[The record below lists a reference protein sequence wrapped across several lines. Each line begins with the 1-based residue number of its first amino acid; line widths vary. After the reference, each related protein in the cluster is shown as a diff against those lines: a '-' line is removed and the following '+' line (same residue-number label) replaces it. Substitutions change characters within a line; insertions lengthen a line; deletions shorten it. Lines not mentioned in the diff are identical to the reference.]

1 MTDANGLSS
10 ERGGRPVDLLLT
22 HGRVITMDEQRRI
35 LRDGAIAID
44 QGRIVAVGPAHEVS
58 PSVRARERR
67 DLKGAMVHPGYV
79 DAHVHP
85 TLQLVRGVLPDYYDE
100 ATLYKEYSA
109 PSAAERTEDEE
120 YYSTLLAS
128 MEMAH
133 NGTTAF
139 ADTGSFAY
147 LDRCVSAVNKVGIRG
162 AVGGPGAKDR
172 QEIPGWFRIE
182 QNAPSAQDQLKRL
195 EDQISRFPR
204 NGARVWCAVTLLGL
218 GTASEELLR
227 GAKELADE
235 RGVQLIMHRSWSND
249 EVEDSLAQTGLRPIE
264 HLSKLGMLGPNLT
277 LVHMI
282 HVDERE
288 VDLLAESGTSVVHC
302 PAAGIKRAY
311 GAARHAKFPEM
322 LSKGVPVS
330 LGCDA
335 ANWSNSLDIGR
346 MAYLACLIHRE
357 VRGVVPTISAETA
370 LEMATL
376 HGAKALGLGDEIGSL
391 EVGKRAD
398 IVIHTTKAPEVHP
411 AHDLVNNLVYSSLSE
426 TVESVL
432 VDGSWVLQ
440 EGELVNLDAAE
451 EYERIDA
458 AAKTLCDRVGFPL
471 PQHWPVI

>member
-218 GTASEELLR
+218 GTSSEELLR

-376 HGAKALGLGDEIGSL
+376 HGARALGLGDEIGSL

-411 AHDLVNNLVYSSLSE
+411 PHDMVNNLVYSSLSE

-440 EGELVNLDAAE
+440 GGELVNLDAAE

-458 AAKTLCDRVGFPL
+458 AAKALCDRVGFPL

>member
-1 MTDANGLSS
+1 MATVSGPSPAEDAT
-10 ERGGRPVDLLLT
+10 PVDLLLT
-22 HGRVITMDEQRRI
+22 HGRMITMDGQRRI
-35 LRDGAIAID
+35 LRDGAIAVD
-44 QGRIVAVGPAHEVS
+44 EGRITAVGPSSEVTS
-58 PSVRARERR
+58 SVRAAEER

-100 ATLYKEYSA
+100 ETLYKEYSG

-139 ADTGSFAY
+139 ADTGSFSY
-147 LDRCVSAVNKVGIRG
+147 LDRCISAVNKVGIRG
-162 AVGGPGAKDR
+162 AVGGQGAKDS
-172 QEIPGWFRIE
+172 QDIPGWFLVE
-182 QNAPSAQDQLKRL
+182 KEAPSAQDELARL
-195 EDQISRFPR
+195 EDQIDRYPK
-204 NGARVWCAVTLLGL
+204 NGARVWGAVTLLGL
-218 GTASEELLR
+218 GTASDALLE
-227 GAKELADE
+227 GATDLSKKH
-235 RGVQLIMHRSWSND
+235 GVQLIMHRSWSND

-264 HLSKLGMLGPNLT
+264 HLSKLGILGPNLT

-282 HVDERE
+282 HVNDLE
-288 VDLLAESGTSVVHC
+288 VDLLAESGTNVVHC

-311 GAARHAKFPEM
+311 GAARFAKFPEM
-322 LSKGVPVS
+322 LGKGVPVS

-357 VRGVVPTISAETA
+357 VRGVVPAISAETA

-376 HGAKALGLGDEIGSL
+376 HGARALGLQDEIGSL

-398 IVIHTTKAPEVHP
+398 IVIHTTKAPETHP
-411 AHDLVNNLVYSSLSE
+411 AHDLVNNLVYSTLSE
-426 TVESVL
+426 TVDTVL
-432 VDGSWVLQ
+432 VDGSFVL
-440 EGELVNLDAAE
+440 EGGQPTNLDAAE
-451 EYERIDA
+451 AYEKIDA
-458 AAKTLCDRVGFPL
+458 AAESLCSRIGFPL